1 MGGNHFSKKNCA
13 QPVQMRTL
21 LGGTDCRPTG
31 MNIFFRKIN
40 SIAAVLL
47 PALLRTHLDTVLD
60 RKVWAGSAGPLES
73 RPNPRTGMSA
83 LRSAGFPACG
93 FWGLSSPQLR
103 IVSRFA
109 LLLLVL
115 VAGCRTVPSHRPTA
129 FNFPKVDP
137 SHTHTRLLLENTLRY
152 AAPANVMTDPASGYP
167 FEGWNQEP
175 KKGLYLRSFTQLTA
189 IGEWLELMANIA
201 AGYAD
206 NPYVSRNEAK
216 TRLTQIVGSLRHD
229 QQDPRVSA
237 EGLLANF
244 LGFDNLQRMP
254 PLSEIIEKQKFIDAF
269 GEETAAAI
277 WKALREKGWIVP
289 RHDDKEADIKRRG
302 QYGANYFDGPLA
314 PFADKT
320 VKAQIMVLL
329 DRRVVQIVFGD
340 NANLSASVAKAMG
353 ALLRPEIRDDPA
365 IGALRSEMELFQEN
379 QQAGYA
385 HLFDA
390 KTGTFVFG
398 WDATRD
404 RLFGWEDAAGNYTVG
419 RMNYLV
425 NEFRGPLMFV
435 ALRHGFPAATV
446 ANAGFTIKPFR
457 TQSGADIYT
466 LATWEGSAFQSSG
479 LTLFMQ
485 ELENAG
491 WRKNL
496 ENAVDIELDYAA
508 RNQLPGFLS
517 EAYSG
522 QGVEYTGRIGIPDIA
537 IAEEPRITNA
547 PSLYTLGAASQI
559 APDRIE
565 RFLEMNWPAIS
576 RLFTK
581 HGPWEGFDTR
591 RRTAIKYQ
599 TTAHTL
605 ALILGGIGSA
615 PDNMRRYLEFKGL
628 NDKLFSWYAPGSA
641 VDFLSPETKIVPWT
655 TDGSPIHF
663 SRDENSFRIEDHPL
677 RNGRVTLTVPQAG
690 GVDLSGGRLIIH
702 YRASTLIEQAI
713 ITLKRVEG
721 GPYVPQQFANEIHVR
736 FAATPA
742 GEAEISIPLPAT
754 PGLAGTK
761 ELVIAFGKGN
771 EQATVDL
778 TITALTFVPYPD

>member
-1 MGGNHFSKKNCA
+1 
-13 QPVQMRTL
+13 MRTL